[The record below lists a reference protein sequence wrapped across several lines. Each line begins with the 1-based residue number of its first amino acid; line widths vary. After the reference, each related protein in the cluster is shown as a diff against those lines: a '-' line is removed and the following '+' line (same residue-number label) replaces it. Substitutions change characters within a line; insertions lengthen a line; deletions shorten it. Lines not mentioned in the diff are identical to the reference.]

1 MLTFRRPEGSL
12 LVVLATIIVVGA
24 LFGHALNAAGIAGF
38 LLFISSIDPK
48 PAWRFFWDPPRPQIG
63 RWCWGGW
70 GRRLIPLLPRD
81 QLRLPRTRWLR

>member
-1 MLTFRRPEGSL
+1 MLTFRRPELSL
-12 LVVLATIIVVGA
+12 VAFLAVIVLIGA
-24 LFGHALNAAGIAGF
+24 LIGHAWNAAGIALF

-70 GRRLIPLLPRD
+70 GRRVIPVAPRD
-81 QLRLPRTRWLR
+81 QQRLPRTKW